1 LSGQIASGIVRKG
14 QEVVVLPAG
23 IKTRVAAI
31 WTYDGPLD
39 EAFCPQS
46 VTICLE
52 HDIDISRGDMIV
64 GLENLPGR
72 SSEFSAQVCWMHS
85 RPLQAGKKYFLKHGT
100 QTVQAIVSKLESRI
114 NMTTLDSDPEPAA
127 LAIND
132 IGRIHI
138 KTARPLI
145 FDGYTTNHLTGA
157 FILIE
162 QGTNATVA
170 AGMLSAP
177 TESVKPEYTDFA
189 I

>member
-1 LSGQIASGIVRKG
+1 MKD
-14 QEVVVLPAG
+14 
-23 IKTRVAAI
+23 I
-31 WTYDGPLD
+31 WTYSGSLD

-64 GLENLPGR
+64 GLESLPGMESDLHAR
-72 SSEFSAQVCWMHS
+72 VCWMHL
-85 RPLQAGKKYFLKHGT
+85 RPLQAGKKYFLKHAT
-100 QTVQAIVSKLESRI
+100 QTVQAVVTQLESRI
-114 NMTTLDSDPEPAA
+114 NMETFEAEPQPAE
-127 LAIND
+127 LKIND
-132 IGRIHI
+132 IGVIRLKISKPI
-138 KTARPLI
+138 V
-145 FDGYTTNHLTGA
+145 FDGYATNRLTGS

-177 TESVKPEYTDFA
+177 TEAVKPEYTDFA